1 MTIDWTSDFRMLIGG
16 EMVAGEAS
24 FDVVNPATAKVFAQ
38 APDAGEADLDRAVAS
53 AARAYPGWRDTP
65 IADRRATLEAAAKLL
80 FQNAEAIAPLFTMEQ
95 GRSLEAAKME
105 TMGMSAWFKATARR
119 DLPFEVVHEDAR
131 TRCEVHRVPLG
142 VVGAIVPWN
151 SPLLLL
157 GWKLAPAL
165 LAGNTIVVKP
175 SPFTPL
181 CTLKLGELLSP
192 LFPQGVINILSGGDA
207 LGPMMT
213 RHPGIA
219 KISFTGSTA
228 TGKRVMAGAA
238 DTLKKVT
245 LELGGNDP
253 AIVLADADLDKVAP
267 ALFMSAFINTA
278 QVCIATKR
286 LYIHDAIYDDL
297 RDRLHAIAKATNVGN
312 GLEPGTVL
320 GPLQNA
326 AQKARSQ
333 SLIAS
338 AREAGYPVLQGD
350 APQCDGFFVPVTLID
365 NPADDS
371 RVVVEEAFGPVLPL
385 LRFTDLDEVIARA
398 NATDYGLGATIW
410 TSDIAAAQAIAAR
423 IEAGSVW
430 INTPGMPAPYAPF
443 TGHKQS
449 GIGSEN
455 GQDGLLEFTQPK
467 SIHIPKAA

>member
-1 MTIDWTSDFRMLIGG
+1 MIIDWNANYRMLIDGAF
-16 EMVAGEAS
+16 VAGDAS
-24 FDVVNPATAKVFAQ
+24 IDVVNPATAQVFAQ
-38 APDAGEADLDRAVAS
+38 APDASEADLDRAVAA
-53 AARAYPGWRDTP
+53 AARAFPAWRDTP
-65 IADRRATLEAAAKLL
+65 IAERRAAIEAAAKLI
-80 FQNAEAIAPLFTMEQ
+80 FQSAEAIAPLFTMEQ
-95 GRSLEAAKME
+95 GRSLEASKME

-119 DLPFEVVHEDAR
+119 DLPVEIAHEDAR

-181 CTLKLGELLSP
+181 CTLKLGELLAP
-192 LFPQGVINILSGGDA
+192 LFPPGVINIVSGGDA
-207 LGPMMT
+207 LGPLMT

-228 TGKRVMAGAA
+228 TGKRVMEGAA
-238 DTLKKVT
+238 ATLKKVT

-267 ALFMSAFINTA
+267 AVFMSAFINTA

-286 LYIHDAIYDDL
+286 LYIHDSIYDDL
-297 RDRLHAIAKATNVGN
+297 RDRLHAIAKATKVGD
-312 GLEPGTVL
+312 GLEASTVL

-326 AQKARSQ
+326 EQKVRSQ

-338 AREAGYPVLQGD
+338 ARDAGYPVLQGA
-350 APQCDGFFVPVTLID
+350 APDGDGFFVPVTLID
-365 NPADDS
+365 NPADDA

-385 LRFTDLDEVIARA
+385 LRFTDIDDVIARA
-398 NATDYGLGATIW
+398 NDTEYGLGATIW
-410 TSDIAAAQAIAAR
+410 TTDLEAAQRIAAR

-430 INTPGMPAPYAPF
+430 INSPGMPTPYAPF

-467 SIHIPKAA
+467 AVHIPKG

>member
-1 MTIDWTSDFRMLIGG
+1 MTIDWTSNFRMLIDG
-16 EMVAGEAS
+16 ELVAGEATI
-24 FDVVNPATAKVFAQ
+24 DVVNPATAQSFAQ
-38 APDAGEADLDRAVAS
+38 APDASEADLDRAVAA
-53 AARAYPGWRDTP
+53 AARAFPGWRDTP
-65 IADRRATLEAAAKLL
+65 IAERRAAIEAAAKLL
-80 FQNAEAIAPLFTMEQ
+80 FQNAEAIAPLFTKEQ
-95 GRSLEAAKME
+95 GRSLEASKME

-119 DLPFEVVHEDAR
+119 DLPVEVVHEDAR

-181 CTLKLGELLSP
+181 CTLKLGELIGR
-192 LFPQGVINILSGGDA
+192 LFPPGVVNILSGGDA
-207 LGPMMT
+207 LGPLMT
-213 RHPGIA
+213 RHPDIA

-228 TGKRVMAGAA
+228 TGKRVMEGAA
-238 DTLKKVT
+238 GTLKKVT

-253 AIVLADADLDKVAP
+253 AIVFADADLDKVAP

-278 QVCIATKR
+278 QVCVATKR
-286 LYIHDAIYDDL
+286 LYIHDSIYDDL
-297 RDRLHAIAKATNVGN
+297 LGRLHAIARATKVGD

-326 AQKARSQ
+326 AQKARSE

-338 AREAGYPVLQGD
+338 ARDAGYGVLQGE
-350 APQCDGFFVPVTLID
+350 APAGDGFFVPVTLVD
-365 NPADDS
+365 NPADDA
-371 RVVVEEAFGPVLPL
+371 RVVIEEAFGPVLPL
-385 LRFTDLDEVIARA
+385 LRFTGTDEVIARA

-410 TSDIAAAQAIAAR
+410 TSDIAAAQKIAQR

-430 INTPGMPAPYAPF
+430 INSPGMPTPYAPF

-467 SIHIPKAA
+467 SIHIPMG